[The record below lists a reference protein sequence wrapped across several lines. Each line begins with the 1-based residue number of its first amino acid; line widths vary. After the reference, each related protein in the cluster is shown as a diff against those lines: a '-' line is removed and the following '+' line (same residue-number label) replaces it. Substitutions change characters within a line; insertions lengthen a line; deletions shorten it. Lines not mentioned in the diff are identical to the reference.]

1 MHSPRRKRILVV
13 CFGVILVTAGC
24 RRSEDQAPGK
34 LIVRRPNEI
43 EFTATV
49 NAKAFDSG
57 WMMPGYHAIV
67 WKGGKMAHAA
77 LLQADVTD
85 RQVVEAL
92 EGLGAKP
99 GNNLPMEAWEER
111 KNPKATA
118 PDTVIA
124 GAPVEV
130 LIGSPTRSELIPLAA
145 VLEDPGG
152 RGLQMRFGGNAANI
166 PKWKSGCIVCLY
178 SCPGS
183 KIGNA
188 RYTVRDYEKGV
199 THFRGR
205 PVVLPLDGTRLRVV
219 LRLEAP
225 HRT

>member
-1 MHSPRRKRILVV
+1 MVLGS
-13 CFGVILVTAGC
+13 AAC
-24 RRSEDQAPGK
+24 RGQEAPGT

-57 WMMPGYHAIV
+57 WMMPGYHALV
-67 WKGGKMAHAA
+67 WKGGRMAHAA

-99 GNNLPMEAWEER
+99 GNNLPMAAWEER
-111 KNPKATA
+111 KNPKDRA
-118 PDTVIA
+118 PDTVIS
-124 GAPVEV
+124 GPPVEV
-130 LIGSPTRSELIPLAA
+130 LLGLPSRSALVPLAA
-145 VLEDPGG
+145 ALEDPAG

-183 KIGNA
+183 KVGNA

-199 THFRGR
+199 TRFRAR
-205 PVVLPLDGTRLRVV
+205 ASVLPADGTRVRVV
-219 LRLEAP
+219 LRLTGAP
-225 HRT
+225 KL

>member
-1 MHSPRRKRILVV
+1 MHSPRRKRVLTAFLGVVLVSSA
-13 CFGVILVTAGC
+13 CRGQQGPPGVVT
-24 RRSEDQAPGK
+24 
-34 LIVRRPNEI
+34 VRRPNEI
-43 EFTATV
+43 EFTARV
-49 NAKAFDSG
+49 NAKAFDSS
-57 WMMPGYHAIV
+57 WMMPGYHALV
-67 WKGGKMAHAA
+67 WRGGRMAHAA
-77 LLQADVTD
+77 LLEADVTD

-111 KNPKATA
+111 KNPKDPA

-124 GAPVEV
+124 GAAVEV
-130 LIGSPTRSELIPLAA
+130 LLGLPSRTDLIPLASA
-145 VLEDPGG
+145 LEDSAG

-183 KIGNA
+183 KVGNA

-199 THFRGR
+199 TRFRAR
-205 PVVLPLDGTRLRVV
+205 PGVLPPDGTPIRVV
-219 LRLEAP
+219 LRLNGP
-225 HRT
+225 RKT

>member
-1 MHSPRRKRILVV
+1 MNSERRKRALAAFFGLTLV
-13 CFGVILVTAGC
+13 CAGC
-24 RRSEDQAPGK
+24 RGEERAPGK
-34 LIVRRPNEI
+34 VIVRRPNEI

-57 WMMPGYHAIV
+57 WMMPGYHALV
-67 WKGGKMAHAA
+67 WKGGRMAHAA
-77 LLQADVTD
+77 LLKADVTD
-85 RQVVEAL
+85 RQIIEAL

-111 KNPKATA
+111 KNPKDTA

-124 GAPVEV
+124 GAGVEV
-130 LIGSPTRSELIPLAA
+130 LLGLPSRSDLIPLTTAL
-145 VLEDPGG
+145 VDPGG

-183 KIGNA
+183 KVGNA
-188 RYTVRDYEKGV
+188 RYTVRDYEKG
-199 THFRGR
+199 
-205 PVVLPLDGTRLRVV
+205 
-219 LRLEAP
+219 
-225 HRT
+225 

>member
-1 MHSPRRKRILVV
+1 MHSVSRKPFFATFVGAILVSAA
-13 CFGVILVTAGC
+13 CGGQ
-24 RRSEDQAPGK
+24 EAPGRV
-34 LIVRRPNEI
+34 IVRRPNEI

-57 WMMPGYHAIV
+57 WMMPGYHALV
-67 WKGGKMAHAA
+67 WKGGRMAHAA

-92 EGLGAKP
+92 EGLGARP

-111 KNPKATA
+111 KNPKDPA
-118 PDTVIA
+118 PDTAVA
-124 GAPVEV
+124 GPNVEV
-130 LIGSPTRSELIPLAA
+130 LLGLPSRTDLIPLASA
-145 VLEDPGG
+145 LEDRQG
-152 RGLQMRFGGNAANI
+152 RGLEMRFGGNAANI

-183 KIGNA
+183 KVGNA

-199 THFRGR
+199 TRFRAKPG
-205 PVVLPLDGTRLRVV
+205 VLPPDGTRIRVV
-219 LRLEAP
+219 LRVNAP
-225 HRT
+225 QKA